1 MRLGWRVAWRGG
13 EVDVGDPPRQLV
25 LSNFADIDVW
35 VVVWVVCPDIGK
47 VIIVETLAA

>member
-1 MRLGWRVAWRGG
+1 MRFGWRNAGRGG
-13 EVDVGDPPRQLV
+13 EVDFGDPPRQLA
-25 LSNFADIDVW
+25 LSSFADIDVW